1 MNTHSTHEIR
11 MIRACE
17 EDVLGILE
25 ELTTVQFLAAAEST
39 SCNFDASHGLGVPLR
54 SKIP

>member
-1 MNTHSTHEIR
+1 

-17 EDVLGILE
+17 EDVLDILE